1 MDTPRISII
10 TVCFNEKKIEAT
22 CQSIVCQNWRDF
34 EWIVVD
40 GGSTDGTVDILNK
53 YRDHMS
59 VFISEKDSGIYNAMN
74 KGISHA
80 QGEYLIFMN
89 GGDYFL
95 DPYALERVF
104 AHNTW
109 KEDIIYCDALFL
121 KKDGSTLL
129 REFKDSQTDLS
140 EFLAYSS
147 FAHQATFIR
156 RNLFEQY
163 GGYNEKH
170 KIVSDWEKWIEFIVV
185 HHATCKHCNRIVAI
199 HNYNGISSQFTKEH
213 LDERANVLTQYYP
226 GKFNSDG
233 TPISTCDQTILGKHY
248 LTLCRVKLFGVIPL
262 IKVKGTPDRHKSKIY
277 LFNFL
282 PIIKIIKQ
290 QIK

>member
-1 MDTPRISII
+1 MDTPKLSII
-10 TVCFNEKKIEAT
+10 TVCYNEKKIEAT
-22 CQSIVCQNWRDF
+22 CQSIACQKWRDF

-40 GGSTDGTVDILNK
+40 GASTDGTVDILK
-53 YRDHMS
+53 QYEDHIS

-80 QGEYLIFMN
+80 NGEYLIFMN

-121 KKDGSTLL
+121 KEDGSTLL
-129 REFKDSQTDLS
+129 REFKECLPNLP

-156 RNLFEQY
+156 RCLFEQY

-170 KIVSDWEKWIEFIVV
+170 KIVSDWEKWIEFIVIHKV
-185 HHATCKHCNRIVAI
+185 TCKHLDRIVAI
-199 HNYNGISSQFTKEH
+199 HNYSGISSQFTQEH
-213 LDERANVLTQYYP
+213 LGEREEVLKQYYP
-226 GKFNSDG
+226 EKFASDG
-233 TPISTCDQTILGKHY
+233 TKLPSGKQGILSNRYVTTYRAKFLGCFPLFKIKTN
-248 LTLCRVKLFGVIPL
+248 LTH
-262 IKVKGTPDRHKSKIY
+262 DKSKVY
-277 LFNFL
+277 LFNIL
-282 PIIKIIKQ
+282 PIIKTHTKQ
-290 QIK
+290 H